1 MLKSESKNKMSPS
14 KHITPYQDL
23 AIENVNKNTL
33 KQLVSAILLSA
44 VEDADVE
51 FLTDDYDEWKYYRE
65 KRKKK
70 NEFFTEIEYQL
81 EFRRKQEYKD
91 SLFDICEITIRA
103 SDIPNKII
111 EERRM
116 YEKNKMKTLI
126 KLTGFKKETILNVAK
141 LHGWKIGIDY
151 IEPTLFDDDF

>member
-1 MLKSESKNKMSPS
+1 MSPS

-23 AIENVNKNTL
+23 AIENVNKNSL

-81 EFRRKQEYKD
+81 ELLCIIYFPCLCHLY
-91 SLFDICEITIRA
+91 
-103 SDIPNKII
+103 SDHF
-111 EERRM
+111 
-116 YEKNKMKTLI
+116 LS
-126 KLTGFKKETILNVAK
+126 V
-141 LHGWKIGIDY
+141 H
-151 IEPTLFDDDF
+151 